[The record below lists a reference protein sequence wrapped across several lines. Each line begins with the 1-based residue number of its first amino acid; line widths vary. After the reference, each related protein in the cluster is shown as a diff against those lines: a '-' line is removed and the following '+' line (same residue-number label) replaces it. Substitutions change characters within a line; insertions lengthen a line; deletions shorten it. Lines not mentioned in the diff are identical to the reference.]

1 MAVIEKDGLYQYI
14 DEYGNIYILYP
25 VTKLDNVSGTGKLV
39 HLENGTT
46 LKTLDGTNIAFV
58 TADDIKNFVTS
69 SDLEAL
75 SNTAN
80 AADRVK
86 YESGVLK
93 TLGGTEIVT
102 GNAKIATGSYV
113 GTGTFGAENP
123 TTLNLDF
130 EPSLVFIKAKGVNW
144 FYIIY
149 ALVLSNAYSSFGY
162 ARNYSA
168 NNTDMAKKSADGK
181 TVSWYTKES
190 GNSGVQQA
198 NAIDTEYEYIAI
210 G

>member
-46 LKTLDGTNIAFV
+46 LQTLDGTNIALV
-58 TADDIKNFVTS
+58 TAA
-69 SDLEAL
+69 DLEAL

-80 AADRVK
+80 AETRVE
-86 YESGVLK
+86 YVDNVLK

-113 GTGTFGAENP
+113 GVGKSGSSNPCVLTF
-123 TTLNLDF
+123 DF
-130 EPSLVFIKAKGVNW
+130 EPKFLQ
-144 FYIIY
+144 IY
-149 ALVLSNAYSSFGY
+149 AVGHSNRVYDSYALTIKMPALTTAYKPYMYITNETGTSQFY
-162 ARNYSA
+162 
-168 NNTDMAKKSADGK
+168 AKKSADGK
-181 TVSWYTKES
+181 VVYFY
-190 GNSGVQQA
+190 
-198 NAIDTEYEYIAI
+198 YEYAKDYFYRQFNEANVNYYYVAI